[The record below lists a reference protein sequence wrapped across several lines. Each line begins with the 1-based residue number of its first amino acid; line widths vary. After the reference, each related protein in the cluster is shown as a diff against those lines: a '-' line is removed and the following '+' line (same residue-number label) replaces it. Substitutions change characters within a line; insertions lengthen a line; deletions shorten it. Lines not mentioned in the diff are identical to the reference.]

1 MISNKCV
8 VMFVFSGLFE
18 FEVVIYIVE
27 FWFNLIYFL
36 YCIWFWLYFC
46 VIIDYKIV
54 KCINVVLRMKL
65 NNFLLKLVS
74 ILFIYIYVKI
84 FIFRYNFI

>member
-27 FWFNLIYFL
+27 FGFNLIYFL
-36 YCIWFWLYFC
+36 YCI
-46 VIIDYKIV
+46 
-54 KCINVVLRMKL
+54 
-65 NNFLLKLVS
+65 
-74 ILFIYIYVKI
+74 
-84 FIFRYNFI
+84 